1 MNRKDDLFKVVFY
14 PGADKREKG
23 ILGKI
28 LLQCGLI
35 LIELV
40 RLFVV
45 TTLSLFQ
52 VFRGACDSGYAED
65 TGGARLSA
73 SVDARARLNST

>member
-35 LIELV
+35 SIELV
-40 RLFVV
+40 SWFLL

-52 VFRGACDSGYAED
+52 VFRGLCFRLAED
-65 TGGARLSA
+65 TGGARLSVQRRK
-73 SVDARARLNST
+73 SKTQLI